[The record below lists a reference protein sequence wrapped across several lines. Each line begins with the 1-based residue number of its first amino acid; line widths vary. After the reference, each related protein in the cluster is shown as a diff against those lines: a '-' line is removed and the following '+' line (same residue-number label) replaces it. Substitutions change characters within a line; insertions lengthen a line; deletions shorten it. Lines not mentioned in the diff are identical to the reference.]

1 MTPDQ
6 LITFAAVAEHRN
18 ISRAAVALH
27 LSQPAVSGQLR
38 QLQDEFGEP
47 LYLRDGRG
55 VRLTPAGEQLASYAT
70 RLRDTWRQAHAYR
83 DALRGL
89 EQGTLRIGASTT
101 PASYLLPYL
110 IADFRRNY
118 PDVTLHTADG
128 NTTEIIGALASVD
141 IAMIEGPV
149 GEDLPPDTAVHAW
162 REDEIVAIMPRTH
175 PLAVALAQAGGSG
188 TAGEAAG
195 AGGFGVAGEAGGGT
209 PGVAGGRTLG
219 AVGGGTSGAVEG
231 GTSGAVEGGTSGAV
245 GGGTPGTAEGGSPQA
260 AESGAGINGGRAEL
274 AAFGPYPLVLREAGS
289 GVRQI
294 VERAFARAGVPMRV
308 ALEIAGVEG
317 VKEAVRA
324 GMGIGFVS
332 AMSMRH
338 EDGALRLF
346 SLSPEPLTR
355 RLSIL
360 VPHASAPSRVVEQFL
375 ALCLADGA

>member
-47 LYLRDGRG
+47 LYQRDGRG

-110 IADFRRNY
+110 IADFHRRY

-128 NTTEIIGALASVD
+128 NTTEIVGALDSVD

-149 GEDLPPDTAVHAW
+149 GVDLPPDTAVHSW

-175 PLAVALAQAGGSG
+175 PLAELALSAQSAEVGQGGQAG
-188 TAGEAAG
+188 
-195 AGGFGVAGEAGGGT
+195 
-209 PGVAGGRTLG
+209 
-219 AVGGGTSGAVEG
+219 
-231 GTSGAVEGGTSGAV
+231 
-245 GGGTPGTAEGGSPQA
+245 
-260 AESGAGINGGRAEL
+260 L
-274 AAFGPYPLVLREAGS
+274 AAFGEYPLVLREAGS

-338 EDGALRLF
+338 EDRALCLL

-375 ALCLADGA
+375 ALCLADEL

>member
-6 LITFAAVAEHRN
+6 LITFAAVAEHLN

-47 LYLRDGRG
+47 LYQREGRG
-55 VRLTPAGEQLASYAT
+55 VRLTPAGEQLASYAA

-89 EQGTLRIGASTT
+89 EQGTLRIGATTT

-110 IADFRRNY
+110 IADFHRRY
-118 PDVTLHTADG
+118 PEVALHTADG
-128 NTTEIIGALASVD
+128 NTTDIVGALGSVD
-141 IAMIEGPV
+141 IALIEGPV
-149 GEDLPPDTAVHAW
+149 GADLPPDTAVHAW
-162 REDEIVAIMPRTH
+162 REDEIVAIMPRAH
-175 PLAVALAQAGGSG
+175 PLAASA
-188 TAGEAAG
+188 
-195 AGGFGVAGEAGGGT
+195 
-209 PGVAGGRTLG
+209 
-219 AVGGGTSGAVEG
+219 
-231 GTSGAVEGGTSGAV
+231 
-245 GGGTPGTAEGGSPQA
+245 
-260 AESGAGINGGRAEL
+260 SGAGVDL
-274 AAFGPYPLVLREAGS
+274 AALGAEPLIVREAGS

-338 EDGALRLF
+338 EDGALRVF

-355 RLSIL
+355 RLSIV
-360 VPHASAPSRVVEQFL
+360 VPHASAPSRVVQQFL

>member
-47 LYLRDGRG
+47 LYQRDGRG

-83 DALRGL
+83 DALRGM
-89 EQGTLRIGASTT
+89 ESGTLRVGASTT

-110 IADFRRNY
+110 IAAFHRRY
-118 PDVTLHTADG
+118 PDVTLHTTDG
-128 NTTEIIGALASVD
+128 NTAEIVGALASLD
-141 IAMIEGPV
+141 IAMVEGPV
-149 GEDLPPDTAVHAW
+149 GADLPPDTAVHAW
-162 REDEIVAIMPRTH
+162 RQDEIVAIMPRTH
-175 PLAVALAQAGGSG
+175 PLALAAGVG
-188 TAGEAAG
+188 TAMAAAG
-195 AGGFGVAGEAGGGT
+195 V
-209 PGVAGGRTLG
+209 
-219 AVGGGTSGAVEG
+219 
-231 GTSGAVEGGTSGAV
+231 
-245 GGGTPGTAEGGSPQA
+245 AEGAGA
-260 AESGAGINGGRAEL
+260 AAGQIEL
-274 AAFGPYPLVLREAGS
+274 AALGAHSLVLREAGS

-338 EDGALRLF
+338 EGGALCLF

-355 RLSIL
+355 HFSIL
-360 VPHASAPSRVVEQFL
+360 IPHASAPSRVVERFL
-375 ALCLADGA
+375 ALTSDDAD

>member
-110 IADFRRNY
+110 IADFHRRY

-128 NTTEIIGALASVD
+128 NTTEIVSALGSVD

-175 PLAVALAQAGGSG
+175 PLAEAIGSRM
-188 TAGEAAG
+188 AD
-195 AGGFGVAGEAGGGT
+195 
-209 PGVAGGRTLG
+209 
-219 AVGGGTSGAVEG
+219 
-231 GTSGAVEGGTSGAV
+231 
-245 GGGTPGTAEGGSPQA
+245 
-260 AESGAGINGGRAEL
+260 GAGIDGGRAEL
-274 AAFGPYPLVLREAGS
+274 AAFGPHPLVLREAGS

-338 EDGALRLF
+338 EDGALCRF
-346 SLSPEPLTR
+346 SLGPEPLTR

>member
-47 LYLRDGRG
+47 LYQRDGRG

-89 EQGTLRIGASTT
+89 ERGTLRVGASTT

-110 IADFRRNY
+110 IAGFHRLY
-118 PDVTLHTADG
+118 PEVTLHTTDG
-128 NTTEIIGALASVD
+128 NTADIIGALASLD
-141 IAMIEGPV
+141 IAMVEGPV
-149 GEDLPPDTAVHAW
+149 GVELPPDTAVQPW
-162 REDEIVAIMPRTH
+162 REDEIVAIMPRSH
-175 PLAVALAQAGGSG
+175 PLAQ
-188 TAGEAAG
+188 TADAAG
-195 AGGFGVAGEAGGGT
+195 HG
-209 PGVAGGRTLG
+209 
-219 AVGGGTSGAVEG
+219 
-231 GTSGAVEGGTSGAV
+231 
-245 GGGTPGTAEGGSPQA
+245 
-260 AESGAGINGGRAEL
+260 GAGRRLDL
-274 AAFGPYPLVLREAGS
+274 AALCLHPLVLREAGS
-289 GVRQI
+289 GVRQM

-338 EDGALRLF
+338 EGGALCLF

-355 RLSIL
+355 RFSIL
-360 VPHASAPSRVVEQFL
+360 IPHASAPSRVVERFL
-375 ALCLADGA
+375 ALTAGDVG

>member
-18 ISRAAVALH
+18 ISRAALALH

-47 LYLRDGRG
+47 LYQRDGRG
-55 VRLTPAGEQLASYAT
+55 IRLTPAGEQLASYAM

-110 IADFRRNY
+110 IADFHRRH
-118 PDVTLHTADG
+118 PDVSVHTADG
-128 NTTEIIGALASVD
+128 NTAEIVGALGSVD

-149 GEDLPPDTAVHAW
+149 GADLPPDTAVHAW
-162 REDEIVAIMPRTH
+162 REDEIVAIMPRAH
-175 PLAVALAQAGGSG
+175 PLALGVPE
-188 TAGEAAG
+188 GERG
-195 AGGFGVAGEAGGGT
+195 QV
-209 PGVAGGRTLG
+209 
-219 AVGGGTSGAVEG
+219 
-231 GTSGAVEGGTSGAV
+231 
-245 GGGTPGTAEGGSPQA
+245 
-260 AESGAGINGGRAEL
+260 EL
-274 AAFGPYPLVLREAGS
+274 AALGAHPLVVREAGS

-338 EDGALRLF
+338 ENGTLSLF

-360 VPHASAPSRVVEQFL
+360 VPHASAPARVVEQFL
-375 ALCLADGA
+375 GLCLADEG

>member
-47 LYLRDGRG
+47 LYQRDGRG
-55 VRLTPAGEQLASYAT
+55 VRLTPAGEQLASYAA

-110 IADFRRNY
+110 IADFHRRY
-118 PDVTLHTADG
+118 PDVSLHTADG
-128 NTTEIIGALASVD
+128 NTTEIVGALDSVD
-141 IAMIEGPV
+141 VAMIEGPV
-149 GEDLPPDTAVHAW
+149 GADLPPDTAVHAW
-162 REDEIVAIMPRTH
+162 REDEIVAIMPRSH
-175 PLAVALAQAGGSG
+175 PLAHASDGKPADLA
-188 TAGEAAG
+188 
-195 AGGFGVAGEAGGGT
+195 
-209 PGVAGGRTLG
+209 TLS
-219 AVGGGTSGAVEG
+219 AH
-231 GTSGAVEGGTSGAV
+231 
-245 GGGTPGTAEGGSPQA
+245 
-260 AESGAGINGGRAEL
+260 
-274 AAFGPYPLVLREAGS
+274 PLVLREAGS

-338 EDGALRLF
+338 EGGALCLL
-346 SLSPEPLTR
+346 SLGPKPLTR

-375 ALCLADGA
+375 ALCLAEEA

>member
-6 LITFAAVAEHRN
+6 LITFAAVAEHLN

-47 LYLRDGRG
+47 LYQREGRG
-55 VRLTPAGEQLASYAT
+55 VRLTPAGEQLASYAA

-89 EQGTLRIGASTT
+89 EQGTLRIGATTT

-110 IADFRRNY
+110 IADFHRRY
-118 PDVTLHTADG
+118 PEVALHTADG
-128 NTTEIIGALASVD
+128 NTTDIVGALGSVD
-141 IAMIEGPV
+141 IALIEGPV
-149 GEDLPPDTAVHAW
+149 GADLPPDTAVHAW
-162 REDEIVAIMPRTH
+162 REDEIVAIMPRAH
-175 PLAVALAQAGGSG
+175 PLAGSARGTSVALAA
-188 TAGEAAG
+188 
-195 AGGFGVAGEAGGGT
+195 
-209 PGVAGGRTLG
+209 LG
-219 AVGGGTSGAVEG
+219 AE
-231 GTSGAVEGGTSGAV
+231 
-245 GGGTPGTAEGGSPQA
+245 
-260 AESGAGINGGRAEL
+260 
-274 AAFGPYPLVLREAGS
+274 PLIVREAGS

-338 EDGALRLF
+338 EDGALRVF

-355 RLSIL
+355 RLSIV
-360 VPHASAPSRVVEQFL
+360 VPHASAPSRVVQQFL

>member
-6 LITFAAVAEHRN
+6 LITFAAVAEHHN

-110 IADFRRNY
+110 IADFHRRY

-128 NTTEIIGALASVD
+128 NTTEIVGALGSVD

-149 GEDLPPDTAVHAW
+149 GADLPPDTAVHAW

-175 PLAVALAQAGGSG
+175 PLAQAVSAGGSG
-188 TAGEAAG
+188 I
-195 AGGFGVAGEAGGGT
+195 
-209 PGVAGGRTLG
+209 
-219 AVGGGTSGAVEG
+219 
-231 GTSGAVEGGTSGAV
+231 
-245 GGGTPGTAEGGSPQA
+245 
-260 AESGAGINGGRAEL
+260 ESGSGINGGRAEL
-274 AAFGPYPLVLREAGS
+274 AAFGPHPLVLREAGS

-338 EDGALRLF
+338 EDGALCLF

-375 ALCLADGA
+375 ALCLADGP

>member
-47 LYLRDGRG
+47 LYQRDGRG

-83 DALRGL
+83 DALRGM

-110 IADFRRNY
+110 IAEFHRRF
-118 PDVTLHTADG
+118 PEVTLHAADG
-128 NTTEIIGALASVD
+128 NTAEIVGMLGSVD
-141 IAMIEGPV
+141 VAMIEGPV
-149 GEDLPPDTAVHAW
+149 GADLPPDTAVHAW
-162 REDEIVAIMPRTH
+162 REDEIVAIMPRSH
-175 PLAVALAQAGGSG
+175 PLAERG
-188 TAGEAAG
+188 AA
-195 AGGFGVAGEAGGGT
+195 
-209 PGVAGGRTLG
+209 RR
-219 AVGGGTSGAVEG
+219 
-231 GTSGAVEGGTSGAV
+231 
-245 GGGTPGTAEGGSPQA
+245 AEGHAKRQPK
-260 AESGAGINGGRAEL
+260 GARAGDGASDKNEKGEFDPPERVEL
-274 AAFGPYPLVLREAGS
+274 AAFGAYPLVLREAGS

-338 EDGALRLF
+338 ENGALRLF

-375 ALCLADGA
+375 ALCLSDEKG

>member
-47 LYLRDGRG
+47 LYQRDGRG
-55 VRLTPAGEQLASYAT
+55 VRLTPAGEQLASYAA

-110 IADFRRNY
+110 IADFHRRH
-118 PDVTLHTADG
+118 PEVSVHTADG
-128 NTTEIIGALASVD
+128 NTAEIVGALGSVD
-141 IAMIEGPV
+141 IAMIEGPA
-149 GEDLPPDTAVHAW
+149 GADLPPDTAVHAW
-162 REDEIVAIMPRTH
+162 REDEIVAIMPRSH
-175 PLAVALAQAGGSG
+175 PLAEGASADG
-188 TAGEAAG
+188 T
-195 AGGFGVAGEAGGGT
+195 
-209 PGVAGGRTLG
+209 GR
-219 AVGGGTSGAVEG
+219 V
-231 GTSGAVEGGTSGAV
+231 
-245 GGGTPGTAEGGSPQA
+245 
-260 AESGAGINGGRAEL
+260 EL
-274 AAFGPYPLVLREAGS
+274 AAFGAYPLVVREAGS

-338 EDGALRLF
+338 ENGALSLF

-360 VPHASAPSRVVEQFL
+360 VPHASTPARVVEQFL
-375 ALCLADGA
+375 ALCLADGG